1 MSALLMAAA
10 GSMLLARAVRDELG
24 AWSPCGPARPSP
36 GSRTRRRRPPAAHQA
51 AAAVPLG
58 PCCTPRRPDQRRR
71 TDLRSWP
78 ELVPYTAGNPCWG
91 NAAFLSRST
100 TARPLLLDN
109 SAARRGMHRGGGCG
123 LLGRA
128 PRAWV
133 VTSGTASAP
142 IPNSTQSR
150 DGSSVQSFHAPP
162 ASTLFCRWPAPRAP
176 PLPARPPPCTPPRR
190 LRGSNLSHAAA
201 PKIPPA
207 RAIKPPPLRSRA
219 ELSCAISL
227 LLSRRQPRSVYP
239 RHQAMSPLPSDSTLW
254 PPS

>member
-1 MSALLMAAA
+1 MGARCEYAAAAGCCSAHTERGSGQDRATMSALLMAAA

-176 PLPARPPPCTPPRR
+176 PPARPHGGFGGQTSRMRR
-190 LRGSNLSHAAA
+190 R
-201 PKIPPA
+201 
-207 RAIKPPPLRSRA
+207 RRSR
-219 ELSCAISL
+219 
-227 LLSRRQPRSVYP
+227 PRA
-239 RHQAMSPLPSDSTLW
+239 Q
-254 PPS
+254 